1 MNIQSPGVSP
11 GFHHCNNEC
20 VYASESSIKYRI
32 TVFVVVQKFILKP
45 LLAYIAPPPQN
56 ARVFWKKILLP
67 CVNNQKEIRYYS
79 CKQKEKAFIKFPF
92 LRKAFKIIFLFIIKH
107 EKSAILCVSLPL
119 RLLRRCRQGLHL
131 RAFDC
136 DEISKTDFRS
146 LAGSDW
152 YSRRGAARG
161 LPEAEQ
167 WSVGRIVGNNPRK
180 SWSGTRAAGPTVL

>member
-67 CVNNQKEIRYYS
+67 CVNNQKETRYYS
-79 CKQKEKAFIKFPF
+79 CKQKEKAFINLPF
-92 LRKAFKIIFLFIIKH
+92 LRKALKTTPTLFSFSEQ
-107 EKSAILCVSLPL
+107 EKSVILCVPL
-119 RLLRRCRQGLHL
+119 SMRLLWWCGKSLYL
-131 RAFDC
+131 YAFDGH
-136 DEISKTDFRS
+136 EISKAYIGS
-146 LAGSDW
+146 AAGLNR
-152 YSRRGAARG
+152 YSCGSAAGG
-161 LPEAEQ
+161 LSKIEQ
-167 WSVGRIVGNNPRK
+167 WSIGNR
-180 SWSGTRAAGPTVL
+180 RRR